1 MEEKNMK
8 KKLVILLAS
17 LATCA
22 ALMTGCGGGEE
33 TVPAEQTQSESGG
46 TADNG
51 SGKEEPLVINY
62 ISARG
67 ETDAALKAVKKL
79 AEDYKKEHPNFEF
92 NVESVADRATYL
104 QKIKIL
110 ASSNELPDW
119 FDADPEA
126 FFEGLCRKDL
136 IYSVDEL
143 YEELGIS
150 DRFFDIAIDYP
161 RFSDGSNYLM
171 TWQGNVEYFWYHTDM
186 FEQAGITAA
195 PKTLDE
201 LLEACQKLQDAGFT
215 PIAAGNY
222 DMIMRYPAFK
232 AFRLKGNDFID
243 NARMGKEKFSSDTGI
258 RTAEYAQKIMQY
270 YSEGWTNSDATA
282 QMDLFLN
289 NGAAILYTGTW
300 DTPDLV
306 DENGELKEG
315 ISTFKLPTDTEGT
328 ATGENDYY
336 ANCGIGTAV
345 LKESMT
351 PAMKDFIAYIWDNYA
366 DTAMY
371 EFNMLPSMMPSN
383 PEQLPGLT
391 QQILSDL
398 EACGTFAQCWDVR
411 LDPSTNE
418 VYRKELASLG
428 MMESTPEEFCENMD
442 KAVAQYAA
450 DYFDTA
456 E

>member
-150 DRFFDIAIDYP
+150 DRFFDIALDYP

-315 ISTFKLPTDTEGT
+315 ISTFKLPVDTEGT

>member
-110 ASSNELPDW
+110 AASNEPPDW

-150 DRFFDIAIDYP
+150 DRFFDIALDYP

-243 NARMGKEKFSSDTGI
+243 NARMGKEKFSSATGI

>member
-150 DRFFDIAIDYP
+150 DRFFDIALDYP

-232 AFRLKGNDFID
+232 AFLSLIH
-243 NARMGKEKFSSDTGI
+243 I
-258 RTAEYAQKIMQY
+258 
-270 YSEGWTNSDATA
+270 SE
-282 QMDLFLN
+282 
-289 NGAAILYTGTW
+289 
-300 DTPDLV
+300 
-306 DENGELKEG
+306 
-315 ISTFKLPTDTEGT
+315 PTRP
-328 ATGENDYY
+328 Y
-336 ANCGIGTAV
+336 
-345 LKESMT
+345 
-351 PAMKDFIAYIWDNYA
+351 
-366 DTAMY
+366 
-371 EFNMLPSMMPSN
+371 
-383 PEQLPGLT
+383 
-391 QQILSDL
+391 
-398 EACGTFAQCWDVR
+398 
-411 LDPSTNE
+411 
-418 VYRKELASLG
+418 
-428 MMESTPEEFCENMD
+428 
-442 KAVAQYAA
+442 
-450 DYFDTA
+450 
-456 E
+456 

>member
-1 MEEKNMK
+1 MIVNNKMAFFSDSLGHSALTGIAIGMLLGIIFVFRALAGGIYIAVTVVKPKDIAPETSNFLGDLANMSLWDMAKNLSDLYKNKIGVADENGRYYSLGEFLAEYKIDSKTAFGMDLPEEVLDIPAFEFFNSSDGVNNAMKQIKVSALPAIVNMFGSK
-8 KKLVILLAS
+8 
-17 LATCA
+17 
-22 ALMTGCGGGEE
+22 GENE
-33 TVPAEQTQSESGG
+33 NA
-46 TADNG
+46 
-51 SGKEEPLVINY
+51 
-62 ISARG
+62 
-67 ETDAALKAVKKL
+67 DAA
-79 AEDYKKEHPNFEF
+79 F
-92 NVESVADRATYL
+92 NAATIEEL
-104 QKIKIL
+104 
-110 ASSNELPDW
+110 SN
-119 FDADPEA
+119 
-126 FFEGLCRKDL
+126 
-136 IYSVDEL
+136 YSL
-143 YEELGIS
+143 YELLKDESKGIAYVFQNVKFADVLKDSFPSEDSDNKLMWAVGQAYVGKLLSGMSGENNILGQLKTGG
-150 DRFFDIAIDYP
+150 A
-161 RFSDGSNYLM
+161 
-171 TWQGNVEYFWYHTDM
+171 
-186 FEQAGITAA
+186 FEALG
-195 PKTLDE
+195 
-201 LLEACQKLQDAGFT
+201 KLPVIQIIG
-215 PIAAGNY
+215 
-222 DMIMRYPAFK
+222 
-232 AFRLKGNDFID
+232 
-243 NARMGKEKFSSDTGI
+243 ES
-258 RTAEYAQKIMQY
+258 QY
-270 YSEGWTNSDATA
+270 VK
-282 QMDLFLN
+282 
-289 NGAAILYTGTW
+289 AILGDILTA
-300 DTPDLV
+300 DLV

-315 ISTFKLPTDTEGT
+315 ISTFKLPVDVEGT

>member
-136 IYSVDEL
+136 I
-143 YEELGIS
+143 
-150 DRFFDIAIDYP
+150 
-161 RFSDGSNYLM
+161 
-171 TWQGNVEYFWYHTDM
+171 
-186 FEQAGITAA
+186 
-195 PKTLDE
+195 
-201 LLEACQKLQDAGFT
+201 
-215 PIAAGNY
+215 
-222 DMIMRYPAFK
+222 
-232 AFRLKGNDFID
+232 
-243 NARMGKEKFSSDTGI
+243 
-258 RTAEYAQKIMQY
+258 
-270 YSEGWTNSDATA
+270 
-282 QMDLFLN
+282 
-289 NGAAILYTGTW
+289 
-300 DTPDLV
+300 
-306 DENGELKEG
+306 
-315 ISTFKLPTDTEGT
+315 
-328 ATGENDYY
+328 
-336 ANCGIGTAV
+336 
-345 LKESMT
+345 
-351 PAMKDFIAYIWDNYA
+351 
-366 DTAMY
+366 
-371 EFNMLPSMMPSN
+371 
-383 PEQLPGLT
+383 
-391 QQILSDL
+391 
-398 EACGTFAQCWDVR
+398 
-411 LDPSTNE
+411 
-418 VYRKELASLG
+418 
-428 MMESTPEEFCENMD
+428 
-442 KAVAQYAA
+442 
-450 DYFDTA
+450 
-456 E
+456 

>member
-150 DRFFDIAIDYP
+150 DRFFDIALDYP

-195 PKTLDE
+195 RKTLDE